1 MNNFNFPFNPHA
13 PEYKILIQLFT
24 YLVENLNWRVEKQK
38 LYYIM
43 FLTDYI
49 SLMHQAKFLSK
60 DTYYFDYTYGEGDIL
75 DIFMI
80 NWEAI
85 FNASTPNG
93 YIVEWDDW
101 YVNLLQTHLKEFI
114 SDDYEKIYLN
124 EAISVFWEY
133 TVDQL
138 ADICAWFFTWE
149 VWVELTQEWLI
160 YNENIHPLLHPYIQ
174 HIEYI
179 KREHAMMNNYY
190 HDPKYSF

>member
-60 DTYYFDYTYGEGDIL
+60 DNYYFDYTYWEWDII
-75 DIFMI
+75 DIFMV

-85 FNASTPNG
+85 LNATIPNG
-93 YIVEWDDW
+93 YIVEGDDG

-114 SDDYEKIYLN
+114 SEDYEKIYLN
-124 EAISVFWEY
+124 EAIAVFWEY

-138 ADICAWFFTWE
+138 ADICYPFFNWE
-149 VWVELTQEWLI
+149 IWLPLTQESLI
-160 YNENIHPLLHPYIQ
+160 YNENIHPVLQPYIE

-179 KREHAMMNNYY
+179 KREHAMMNNYTY
-190 HDPKYSF
+190 NIN